1 SGDVRAAGGC
11 HRELHEGSGRKRKEP
26 TEAEVQER
34 GDSIRELCEVYGR
47 AGADRYFT
55 IHMSKLP
62 LAKGNEPLMP
72 RWSLLFWSARV
83 WTEGPLATEYLRG
96 ALHPILVKQLYKCPS
111 EELMD
116 RASKSAFWVYQFSP
130 LLYYMVCVQH
140 ERITALRVANK
151 ELQFGVR
158 QEAVSTVEQWV
169 KELQA
174 TVDLLRAELESSER
188 RLKVLEQ
195 EVNTTHTSL

>member
-1 SGDVRAAGGC
+1 MKSTSGATSGSAASLSIVVPPLLVIEPPPVVAEKRWGT
-11 HRELHEGSGRKRKEP
+11 EGDEALKKRSRVV
-26 TEAEVQER
+26 TFGQ
-34 GDSIRELCEVYGR
+34 L
-47 AGADRYFT
+47 AGAT
-55 IHMSKLP
+55 GSSMKV
-62 LAKGNEPLMP
+62 LAEKGRSRQRP
-72 RWSLLFWSARV
+72 RFKSVVTLF
-83 WTEGPLATEYLRG
+83 GN
-96 ALHPILVKQLYKCPS
+96 
-111 EELMD
+111 
-116 RASKSAFWVYQFSP
+116 
-130 LLYYMVCVQH
+130 YMVCVQH

-174 TVDLLRAELESSER
+174 TVDMLRAELESSER